1 MRAVVRDRLGS
12 LLMLAFLASLWVQRD
27 YMTPFGGIF
36 PDIIMEC
43 LAGLVVVTLILSF
56 TPFRAIKDDAD
67 KKEEEP
73 VAKRSW
79 FEMVVVAVILLAWT
93 ASLRYLGFAFTGI
106 FGFGGI
112 SWFLSE
118 RRSSPKVIAT
128 CFIIGVGI
136 TVFLIYIFEH
146 LLLVPLPAGRI
157 FG

>member
-12 LLMLAFLASLWVQRD
+12 LLMLAFMTSLWVQRD

-43 LAGLVVVTLILSF
+43 LAVLVIVTLILSF

-67 KKEEEP
+67 KKEEGAE
-73 VAKRSW
+73 AKRSW
-79 FEMVVVAVILLAWT
+79 FEMIVVAVILLAWT
-93 ASLRYLGFAFTGI
+93 GLLRYLGFALTGI

-112 SWFLSE
+112 SWFLSAK
-118 RRSSPKVIAT
+118 RSSPKVIVT
-128 CFIIGVGI
+128 CFVIGAGI
-136 TVFLIYIFEH
+136 TFFLIYIFEH